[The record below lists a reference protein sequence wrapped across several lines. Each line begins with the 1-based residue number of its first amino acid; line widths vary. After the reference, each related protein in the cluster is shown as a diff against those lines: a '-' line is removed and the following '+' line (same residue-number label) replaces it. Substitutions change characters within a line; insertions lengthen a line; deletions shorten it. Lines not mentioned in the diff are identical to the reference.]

1 MKLLQIA
8 IQELGV
14 KEQKGT
20 KNNPKILNYAKE
32 TGFDWIKDDET
43 PWCSVF
49 INWCCLKAGLPRTK
63 KANARSWL
71 SLGKPVKDPVPG
83 DIVIFWR
90 DNPSSWKGHVG
101 IFIGY
106 SVDHSKIFTLGG
118 NQRNTVS
125 IQGYSS
131 DKLLGFRRLSEE
143 VLVIPKP
150 ILKVG
155 DRGEEVVQLQKILH
169 ELNFDCGAIDG
180 VFGAKTT
187 KALVQFQKE
196 SNIKDTGNYDQ
207 ETNDIFKSIFLNQ
220 S

>member
-14 KEQKGT
+14 KERKGT
-20 KNNPKILNYAKE
+20 KNNPEILNYAKE
-32 TGFDWIKDDET
+32 TGFNWVKDDET
-43 PWCSVF
+43 PWCSIF
-49 INWCCLKAGLPRTK
+49 INWCCLKASLPRTN

-71 SLGKPVKDPVPG
+71 NLGKPVKNPVPG

-90 DNPSSWKGHVG
+90 ENPTSWKGHVG
-101 IFIGY
+101 VFMGY
-106 SVDHSKIFTLGG
+106 SADKSSIFTLGG

-131 DKLLGFRRLSEE
+131 DTLLGFRRLSEDI
-143 VLVIPKP
+143 LLIPKP
-150 ILKVG
+150 ELTTG
-155 DRGEEVVQLQKILH
+155 DRGEEVIKLQKILH

-187 KALVQFQKE
+187 KALVLFQKD
-196 SNIKDTGNYDQ
+196 SNLKNTGTYNQ
-207 ETNDIFKSIFLNQ
+207 ETSEIFKSIFLNQ
-220 S
+220 A